1 MWIGTNFCN
10 VRYEDRQPF
19 QALFDTK
26 EHLGQILDED
36 IKALE
41 YYKQQPSDFQSI
53 IVFIF

>member
-10 VRYEDRQPF
+10 VRYEYRQPF
-19 QALFDTK
+19 QALFVTK

-41 YYKQQPSDFQSI
+41 YYEQQSSYFQSI
-53 IVFIF
+53 IKFIF